1 MNLISMETRH
11 ALSGVST
18 ISKSS
23 GHDAISR
30 WTPSDVSAF
39 VSNIPGC
46 EAYGAAFEEEAVD
59 GEALM
64 LLHQV
69 GKEEEKDGEQ
79 ETTFAL

>member
-1 MNLISMETRH
+1 MFNFQCKNP
-11 ALSGVST
+11 SGVST

-23 GHDAISR
+23 GHEAISR

-69 GKEEEKDGEQ
+69 LAI
-79 ETTFAL
+79 ALASSCGMTQT